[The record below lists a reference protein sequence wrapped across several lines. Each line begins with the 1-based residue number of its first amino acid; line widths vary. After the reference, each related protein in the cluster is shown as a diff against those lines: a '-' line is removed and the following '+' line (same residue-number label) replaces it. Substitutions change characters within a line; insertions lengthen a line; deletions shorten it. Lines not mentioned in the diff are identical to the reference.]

1 MEVVV
6 RPLGLEDLPP
16 DALKDFQ
23 RYQVTRQAKYLE
35 QGEYKLKDDY
45 FIDEWSDA
53 EKLRVVQDLRR
64 CLEQGGFVAGAISAG
79 ALVGFANVEN
89 VPLGSRKQYLE
100 MRYIHVSRECRAGV
114 WASSCSSSAVRGP
127 GNGGL
132 RSCMSP
138 LIPPW
143 RPRNSMPPW
152 AASRRRRLFPRSWPW
167 SPGTFNWNIFS
178 GGKQKG
184 RLKLRCPLEYLRLL
198 ILTRLLVPTDCFGRP
213 YLCSN

>member
-1 MEVVV
+1 MEVTV
-6 RPLGLEDLPP
+6 RPLTLEDLPP

-100 MRYIHVSRECRAGV
+100 MRYIHVSRECRG
-114 WASSCSSSAVRGP
+114 RG
-127 GNGGL
+127 L
-132 RSCMSP
+132 
-138 LIPPW
+138 
-143 RPRNSMPPW
+143 
-152 AASRRRRLFPRSWPW
+152 
-167 SPGTFNWNIFS
+167 
-178 GGKQKG
+178 GKQLFQLCCEG
-184 RLKLRCPLEYLRLL
+184 ARQRGAEKLYVAAHPAVETQEFYAALGCVPAAEIIPEILALEPRDIQLEY
-198 ILTRLLVPTDCFGRP
+198 ILWRKTKGAP
-213 YLCSN
+213 